1 MRTGEPPKEV
11 TLVGEVVPANL
22 DNEGNVI
29 GIHFRVNK
37 DLYVI
42 ELNEIGEELFD
53 YMDEGLKVTGISS
66 VAKNGVR
73 RIRVKT
79 YEVLSNQ
86 EEPDASMEDPGPE
99 EGRRG

>member
-79 YEVLSNQ
+79 YEALSNQ
-86 EEPDASMEDPGPE
+86 EESDASMEDPGPE